1 MTYNETM
8 NELEKI
14 ESLKEKILV
23 QFQRDEISAEE
34 EESSNRALSERAK
47 EAIFAGSEFTEM
59 PNGKEVFDYM
69 WEHLSLFAIII
80 WTNYFVI
87 IGCVR
92 ECTSNIREADE
103 EYTFADSFL

>member
-69 WEHLSLFAIII
+69 WEHLDLPSSDIEAGMEVLHWGQIVAEAIRIS
-80 WTNYFVI
+80 
-87 IGCVR
+87 GK
-92 ECTSNIREADE
+92 
-103 EYTFADSFL
+103 